1 MRLRPL
7 RRTTTA
13 QARANPIRT
22 AVLEHDLLGIKPEPG
37 TAAALTIALRN
48 TGTCLEHQPIDT
60 TAYEDRGRT
69 GLCARC
75 GQSLLQA
82 ANGDWRVTEAQ

>member
-1 MRLRPL
+1 MRLWPR

-13 QARANPIRT
+13 QARADPIRT

-37 TAAALTIALRN
+37 TAAALAIALRN
-48 TGTCLEHQPIDT
+48 TGTCIEHQPVDAT
-60 TAYEDRGRT
+60 TYEDRRRT

-75 GQSLLQA
+75 GQSMLQTDD
-82 ANGDWRVTEAQ
+82 GCWRVAEA